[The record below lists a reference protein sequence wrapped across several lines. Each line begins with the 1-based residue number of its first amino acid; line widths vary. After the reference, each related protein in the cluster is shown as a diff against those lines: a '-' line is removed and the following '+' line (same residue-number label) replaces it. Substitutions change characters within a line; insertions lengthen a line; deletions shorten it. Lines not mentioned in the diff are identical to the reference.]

1 MNSKKQAPKNQIS
14 QKQIK
19 QKKERQG
26 KIKKVLIIGSAALK
40 IGEAGEFDYSGSQAI
55 KALKSEGIKTVL
67 INPNIAT
74 IQTSA
79 DLADKLYLL
88 PIQTSVI
95 EEIIKKEKK
104 DCPIDSI
111 LLSFGGQTALN
122 CGLALEEQGILKKY
136 NIKVLG
142 TSPDTIRITEDRK
155 LFNQQLAEIGVK
167 YTRSQAV
174 NSTDK
179 ALKAAEKINYP
190 VMVRIAFAL
199 GGLGSGVCRNPADLK
214 KLTQDAFHHTN
225 QVLIEEYLQG
235 WKEVEYEVVRDCY
248 DNCIT
253 VCNME
258 NLDPLGIHTGE
269 SIVIAPSQTLSNQE
283 YFDLREIA
291 IKCIRHLKV
300 VGECNIQYA
309 LHPKTGD
316 YRIIEVNARLSRSSA
331 LASKATGY
339 PLAYIAAKLSLG
351 YALNEIENSV
361 TKKTQACFEPSLDYV
376 VVKMPR
382 WDLKKFQ
389 NVTKKLGSSMKS
401 VGEVMAISRSFKESL
416 QKAIRMLDLGFSG
429 FVEEKTASLCS
440 SKAEI
445 IEELK
450 NPTDERIYIL
460 AQAFL
465 KGMSLDEIHQYTF
478 IDKWFLAQLE
488 ELVYTYQK
496 IKKVVF
502 SKLKKEELQEF
513 KNSGFS
519 DFQIAQVLKTTEK
532 EVRNFRYKHK
542 IHPAVKQI
550 DTLAGE
556 YPAQTNYL
564 YLTYNASEDDV
575 ESDNKKTII
584 TLGSGCYRIGSS
596 VEFDWCCVNAA
607 KQVTKSGYCSVLINF
622 NPETV
627 STDYDLADRLYFD
640 EISLEN
646 VLEIYRKEKADGV
659 IVSMG
664 GQTANN
670 LVLALEKAGV
680 KILGTPATQIDRAE
694 DRHKFSS
701 MLDKLQIRQ
710 PHWTEVKSNKAAFQF
725 AKKVSYPVLVRP
737 SYVLSGAAMG
747 VATSDKDLGKF
758 LDKSALVS
766 PDYPVVISQF
776 LEESKEIEFD
786 AVACK
791 GEIIVFAIS
800 EHVENAGV
808 HSGDATLVLPPQRLY
823 IETLK
828 QVETVAKQIAANLQ
842 VTGPLNIQFLA
853 KENKILVIECNL
865 RASRSFPFVSKVTK
879 INFIDLATRAILG
892 GKLEK
897 EKNHYLSLGYVGVKA
912 SQFSFTRLSGAD
924 PTLGVEMASTGEV
937 GCLGEDFY
945 EALLKSL
952 TSVGIKLNLKK
963 VLLSSGP
970 EKQKHNLLASC
981 QKLQSIGVKIYATW
995 GTQKF
1000 LEKYGVKAT
1009 SVSWPD
1015 RKKKDNVLTLIEKE
1029 KLDLIVNIPKN
1040 FQEKEITNDYKIRRK
1055 AVDSA
1060 VPLITNGEL
1069 FIRYCGER

>member
-1 MNSKKQAPKNQIS
+1 MNPKKQAPKKQIS
-14 QKQIK
+14 QK
-19 QKKERQG
+19 KEGRV

-199 GGLGSGVCRNPADLK
+199 GGLGSGVCRNPAELK

-416 QKAIRMLDLGFSG
+416 QKAIRMLDSGFSG
-429 FVEEKTASLCS
+429 FIEKKTVSLYS

-450 NPTDERIYIL
+450 NPTDERIYVL
-460 AQAFL
+460 AQALL
-465 KGMSLDEIHQYTF
+465 KGMTVEEVHRYSF
-478 IDKWFLAQLE
+478 IDKDWFL
-488 ELVYTYQK
+488 
-496 IKKVVF
+496 
-502 SKLKKEELQEF
+502 
-513 KNSGFS
+513 
-519 DFQIAQVLKTTEK
+519 
-532 EVRNFRYKHK
+532 
-542 IHPAVKQI
+542 
-550 DTLAGE
+550 
-556 YPAQTNYL
+556 YL
-564 YLTYNASEDDV
+564 
-575 ESDNKKTII
+575 
-584 TLGSGCYRIGSS
+584 R
-596 VEFDWCCVNAA
+596 F
-607 KQVTKSGYCSVLINF
+607 
-622 NPETV
+622 
-627 STDYDLADRLYFD
+627 
-640 EISLEN
+640 
-646 VLEIYRKEKADGV
+646 
-659 IVSMG
+659 
-664 GQTANN
+664 
-670 LVLALEKAGV
+670 
-680 KILGTPATQIDRAE
+680 
-694 DRHKFSS
+694 
-701 MLDKLQIRQ
+701 
-710 PHWTEVKSNKAAFQF
+710 
-725 AKKVSYPVLVRP
+725 
-737 SYVLSGAAMG
+737 
-747 VATSDKDLGKF
+747 
-758 LDKSALVS
+758 
-766 PDYPVVISQF
+766 
-776 LEESKEIEFD
+776 
-786 AVACK
+786 
-791 GEIIVFAIS
+791 
-800 EHVENAGV
+800 
-808 HSGDATLVLPPQRLY
+808 
-823 IETLK
+823 
-828 QVETVAKQIAANLQ
+828 
-842 VTGPLNIQFLA
+842 
-853 KENKILVIECNL
+853 
-865 RASRSFPFVSKVTK
+865 
-879 INFIDLATRAILG
+879 
-892 GKLEK
+892 
-897 EKNHYLSLGYVGVKA
+897 
-912 SQFSFTRLSGAD
+912 
-924 PTLGVEMASTGEV
+924 
-937 GCLGEDFY
+937 
-945 EALLKSL
+945 
-952 TSVGIKLNLKK
+952 
-963 VLLSSGP
+963 
-970 EKQKHNLLASC
+970 
-981 QKLQSIGVKIYATW
+981 
-995 GTQKF
+995 
-1000 LEKYGVKAT
+1000 
-1009 SVSWPD
+1009 
-1015 RKKKDNVLTLIEKE
+1015 
-1029 KLDLIVNIPKN
+1029 
-1040 FQEKEITNDYKIRRK
+1040 
-1055 AVDSA
+1055 
-1060 VPLITNGEL
+1060 
-1069 FIRYCGER
+1069 

>member
-1 MNSKKQAPKNQIS
+1 M
-14 QKQIK
+14 
-19 QKKERQG
+19 
-26 KIKKVLIIGSAALK
+26 
-40 IGEAGEFDYSGSQAI
+40 
-55 KALKSEGIKTVL
+55 
-67 INPNIAT
+67 
-74 IQTSA
+74 
-79 DLADKLYLL
+79 
-88 PIQTSVI
+88 
-95 EEIIKKEKK
+95 
-104 DCPIDSI
+104 
-111 LLSFGGQTALN
+111 
-122 CGLALEEQGILKKY
+122 
-136 NIKVLG
+136 
-142 TSPDTIRITEDRK
+142 
-155 LFNQQLAEIGVK
+155 K

-550 DTLAGE
+550 D
-556 YPAQTNYL
+556 
-564 YLTYNASEDDV
+564 
-575 ESDNKKTII
+575 DN
-584 TLGSGCYRIGSS
+584 
-596 VEFDWCCVNAA
+596 
-607 KQVTKSGYCSVLINF
+607 
-622 NPETV
+622 
-627 STDYDLADRLYFD
+627 
-640 EISLEN
+640 SL
-646 VLEIYRKEKADGV
+646 
-659 IVSMG
+659 
-664 GQTANN
+664 
-670 LVLALEKAGV
+670 
-680 KILGTPATQIDRAE
+680 
-694 DRHKFSS
+694 F
-701 MLDKLQIRQ
+701 LQI
-710 PHWTEVKSNKAAFQF
+710 
-725 AKKVSYPVLVRP
+725 
-737 SYVLSGAAMG
+737 
-747 VATSDKDLGKF
+747 
-758 LDKSALVS
+758 
-766 PDYPVVISQF
+766 
-776 LEESKEIEFD
+776 
-786 AVACK
+786 
-791 GEIIVFAIS
+791 
-800 EHVENAGV
+800 
-808 HSGDATLVLPPQRLY
+808 
-823 IETLK
+823 ETQLC
-828 QVETVAKQIAANLQ
+828 L
-842 VTGPLNIQFLA
+842 
-853 KENKILVIECNL
+853 IL
-865 RASRSFPFVSKVTK
+865 
-879 INFIDLATRAILG
+879 
-892 GKLEK
+892 
-897 EKNHYLSLGYVGVKA
+897 
-912 SQFSFTRLSGAD
+912 
-924 PTLGVEMASTGEV
+924 
-937 GCLGEDFY
+937 
-945 EALLKSL
+945 
-952 TSVGIKLNLKK
+952 
-963 VLLSSGP
+963 LLS
-970 EKQKHNLLASC
+970 N
-981 QKLQSIGVKIYATW
+981 GV
-995 GTQKF
+995 
-1000 LEKYGVKAT
+1000 V
-1009 SVSWPD
+1009 
-1015 RKKKDNVLTLIEKE
+1015 
-1029 KLDLIVNIPKN
+1029 
-1040 FQEKEITNDYKIRRK
+1040 
-1055 AVDSA
+1055 
-1060 VPLITNGEL
+1060 
-1069 FIRYCGER
+1069 

>member
-1 MNSKKQAPKNQIS
+1 
-14 QKQIK
+14 
-19 QKKERQG
+19 
-26 KIKKVLIIGSAALK
+26 
-40 IGEAGEFDYSGSQAI
+40 
-55 KALKSEGIKTVL
+55 
-67 INPNIAT
+67 
-74 IQTSA
+74 
-79 DLADKLYLL
+79 
-88 PIQTSVI
+88 
-95 EEIIKKEKK
+95 
-104 DCPIDSI
+104 
-111 LLSFGGQTALN
+111 
-122 CGLALEEQGILKKY
+122 
-136 NIKVLG
+136 
-142 TSPDTIRITEDRK
+142 
-155 LFNQQLAEIGVK
+155 
-167 YTRSQAV
+167 
-174 NSTDK
+174 
-179 ALKAAEKINYP
+179 
-190 VMVRIAFAL
+190 MVRIAFAL

-1069 FIRYCGER
+1069 FIRYVEALESYQNQKWKYKSWDEY